1 MNAACQRS
9 NAVIRHLS
17 RELPSRAQTEI
28 SVYLALFG
36 GGGKEGSPLL
46 LHLWTLA
53 FGTFDVA
60 LVVFG
65 HREKQREFLV
75 AGQAQIFI
83 LRHGN
88 LREGSAFP
96 IGY

>member
-1 MNAACQRS
+1 
-9 NAVIRHLS
+9 
-17 RELPSRAQTEI
+17 
-28 SVYLALFG
+28 
-36 GGGKEGSPLL
+36 
-46 LHLWTLA
+46 
-53 FGTFDVA
+53 
-60 LVVFG
+60 VFG

-96 IGY
+96 VGY